1 MYHEQFVV
9 WNTKVAFWQT
19 KDNTSSQCNIIFECI
34 ELLHLNLVMLHFSNS
49 VGGIYF
55 EINDWRIQLYTS
67 GKGHNEQPKKGAL
80 FRNTA
85 HHIFTSKGEK
95 KKAHDWGLMNHM
107 QNLLNNLSGKIKGA
121 HERSIWK
128 NQHCHFCS
136 V

>member
-34 ELLHLNLVMLHFSNS
+34 ELLHLNLVMLRFSNS

-67 GKGHNEQPKKGAL
+67 GKGHNEQPKKGL
-80 FRNTA
+80 YLEIQHT
-85 HHIFTSKGEK
+85 IFLPLKGK
-95 KKAHDWGLMNHM
+95 KKAHDRGLMNHM

-121 HERSIWK
+121 HERNIWK